1 MISPLN
7 SAISAL
13 QAHVKKLGVTAHNI
27 ANVNTEG
34 YKKYRATMEE
44 DALGGVR
51 VNIRRVETPGHP
63 YEIWEDGQPTI
74 KETSNVDLTQE
85 IPNLMIAQRGYEA
98 NIKTIQTEEKMLGT
112 LLDIVT

>member
-44 DALGGVR
+44 DAFGGVR

-63 YEIWEDGQPTI
+63 YEILEDGQPTT

-85 IPNLMIAQRGYEA
+85 IPNLMIARRGYEA

>member
-7 SAISAL
+7 NAISAL

-34 YKKYRATMEE
+34 YKKYTTTMQE

-63 YEIWEDGQPTI
+63 YDVMEDGQPVT
-74 KETSNVDLTQE
+74 KETSNVDLSQE
-85 IPNLMIAQRGYEA
+85 VPTLMLARRGYEA
-98 NIKTIQTEEKMLGT
+98 NVKTIQARDEVLGS
-112 LLDIVT
+112 LLDIIT

>member
-74 KETSNVDLTQE
+74 KETSNVYLTLE